1 MYGSIIH
8 RQAVPWDGI
17 HLDARQG
24 KKAGQCIGGRAVFI
38 LGGVAKQRNADLAMN
53 GKRGM

>member
-38 LGGVAKQRNADLAMN
+38 LGGVAKLRNADLAMN